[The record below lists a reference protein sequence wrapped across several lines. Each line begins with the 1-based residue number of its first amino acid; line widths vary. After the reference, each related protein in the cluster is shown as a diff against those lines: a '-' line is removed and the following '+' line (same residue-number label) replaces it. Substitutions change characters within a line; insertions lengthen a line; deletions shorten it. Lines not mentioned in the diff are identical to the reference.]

1 MTSGE
6 LAALLVA
13 AATLVSS
20 VAALVVAIRTGIKTD
35 STHDLVNGQSKHV
48 EDLAHAAGVSQGR
61 AEVGLPVQ
69 KDR

>member
-6 LAALLVA
+6 LASLLVA
-13 AATLVSS
+13 AATMVSS

-61 AEVGLPVQ
+61 LEAGLPVQ